1 MTTRHARSEYSAH
14 CAMRETAR
22 ANRYTS
28 AQRAMMR
35 AAIAQLDQRRA
46 AKEMRERIARVIVL
60 SVLGFLPVALVYI
73 ATTN

>member
-1 MTTRHARSEYSAH
+1 MHHIDRIAH
-14 CAMRETAR
+14 
-22 ANRYTS
+22 S
-28 AQRAMMR
+28 AMMQ

-46 AKEMRERIARVIVL
+46 AEQMRERIARVIVL